1 MNAETGNET
10 ASTRRKAALKPILQV
25 KLRLQRISFS
35 KPDLRSLRSTKKQY
49 CLTKKIGDL
58 NYDAS

>member
-49 CLTKKIGDL
+49 CLTKKK
-58 NYDAS
+58 